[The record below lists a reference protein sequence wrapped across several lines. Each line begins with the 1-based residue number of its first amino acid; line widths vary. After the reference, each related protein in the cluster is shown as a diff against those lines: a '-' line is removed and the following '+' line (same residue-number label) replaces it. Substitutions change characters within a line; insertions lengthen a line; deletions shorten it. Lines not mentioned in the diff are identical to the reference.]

1 MILTFPLKK
10 ELGAF
15 QQERLRQ
22 ELDYDLVVNTFR
34 EGHLCEE
41 KGLHFHSPYSCA
53 ILGGLSPADMDALAQ
68 LETDLPLVLYNRR
81 QAGFGAV
88 YTDYAKAVR
97 QVMELARAKGC
108 RSIGFLKNRSNF
120 MADSSRI
127 RDAIT
132 AAGEYGL
139 RVPPHAVVEAEDT
152 YEGGAVGIKT
162 MMTGGSLPELLV
174 FASDIMAIGAAH
186 QMQKEGIRIPQ
197 EVGLICFGLGERQQA
212 QYCTPPLS
220 VIEMPTEAMTAGA
233 VQMAAEMIRKGA
245 NAAVVRSYEPV
256 VIFRESFS
264 L

>member
-1 MILTFPLKK
+1 TTIWWSIPSGRGTCARKR
-10 ELGAF
+10 AC
-15 QQERLRQ
+15 
-22 ELDYDLVVNTFR
+22 TS
-34 EGHLCEE
+34 
-41 KGLHFHSPYSCA
+41 HSPYSCA

-139 RVPPHAVVEAEDT
+139 RVPPT
-152 YEGGAVGIKT
+152 RWWKR
-162 MMTGGSLPELLV
+162 
-174 FASDIMAIGAAH
+174 
-186 QMQKEGIRIPQ
+186 RIP
-197 EVGLICFGLGERQQA
+197 
-212 QYCTPPLS
+212 TK
-220 VIEMPTEAMTAGA
+220 A
-233 VQMAAEMIRKGA
+233 VRWASK
-245 NAAVVRSYEPV
+245 P
-256 VIFRESFS
+256 
-264 L
+264 

>member
-1 MILTFPLKK
+1 MHRTPSAAMQAGANSREEPQPKFFPATKISPGRAAAASSGRRASYVGRL
-10 ELGAF
+10 LGAF
-15 QQERLRQ
+15 QQEHLRQ

-132 AAGEYGL
+132 AAGEY
-139 RVPPHAVVEAEDT
+139 RPT
-152 YEGGAVGIKT
+152 RWWKR
-162 MMTGGSLPELLV
+162 
-174 FASDIMAIGAAH
+174 
-186 QMQKEGIRIPQ
+186 RIP
-197 EVGLICFGLGERQQA
+197 
-212 QYCTPPLS
+212 TK
-220 VIEMPTEAMTAGA
+220 A
-233 VQMAAEMIRKGA
+233 VRWASK
-245 NAAVVRSYEPV
+245 P
-256 VIFRESFS
+256 
-264 L
+264 

>member
-1 MILTFPLKK
+1 MATIKDIARIANVSPSTVSFVLNGKAREMKVSPATEQRILEIVAATGYRPSNVARRLRASEAERPVLALYWPLDRRASYVGRL
-10 ELGAF
+10 LGAF
-15 QQERLRQ
+15 QQEHLRQ

-152 YEGGAVGIKT
+152 YEGGEIGR
-162 MMTGGSLPELLV
+162 
-174 FASDIMAIGAAH
+174 ASC
-186 QMQKEGIRIPQ
+186 R
-197 EVGLICFGLGERQQA
+197 ER
-212 QYCTPPLS
+212 
-220 VIEMPTEAMTAGA
+220 G
-233 VQMAAEMIRKGA
+233 
-245 NAAVVRSYEPV
+245 
-256 VIFRESFS
+256 
-264 L
+264 